1 MFFVSSKRGGY
12 VLGLG
17 VVKNV
22 IAGWKV
28 IASRTEE
35 GSTFFS

>member
-22 IAGWKV
+22 SAGWKV

-35 GSTFFS
+35 GLKFFS